1 MTSQLRKREGSL
13 NKTNLTVLSSGMKE
27 SLSKTTK
34 YEDVLH
40 IFVSFTC
47 LRIFLLLLV
56 KRFRFVAFVDNK
68 DFLKVRRGRTKFVL

>member
-13 NKTNLTVLSSGMKE
+13 NKNKLTVLSSGMKE

-47 LRIFLLLLV
+47 LRIFLLSLV